1 MTWRCTRADQQDHHP
16 GGPMWPG
23 AAIGAHPGPWPRV
36 PPPTSHLPPH
46 ITALLTDRLAFY
58 WQGREVARSWGREVM
73 TIQTSISNIVDIIRW
88 QRGHQT
94 AQLNV
99 TDWTVGTG
107 EVVGPAQWW
116 LGMGCWLMWDKSR
129 LRLTA
134 LTASHS
140 EGLRKYLF
148 TVYYI
153 VMHYIS
159 IRYLHRI

>member
-36 PPPTSHLPPH
+36 PPPTSHLPSPTSHYSSPH
-46 ITALLTDRLAFY
+46 WQISILLTRSR
-58 WQGREVARSWGREVM
+58 GREVARSWGRDVV

-88 QRGHQT
+88 QRGHQA

-107 EVVGPAQWW
+107 EVP
-116 LGMGCWLMWDKSR
+116 SR
-129 LRLTA
+129 AGSVVTRNGLLTNVRQIKVTPHCPHCLTFWRFEKILVYCLLHCNA
-134 LTASHS
+134 LH
-140 EGLRKYLF
+140 
-148 TVYYI
+148 
-153 VMHYIS
+153 
-159 IRYLHRI
+159 